1 PLPTPFPYTT
11 LFRSSEYAPKKY
23 KSLMVTVVYCGFTLG
38 AAGGGFLATHLIA
51 DYGWASILVVGGVV
65 PIGFAGLLL
74 LILPESAKFLAARQK
89 RHAEL
94 RNIINRM
101 SAGTVGEQTLLLS
114 SERHTNDC
122 GAIRQI
128 LSKAH

>member
-74 LILPESAKFLAARQK
+74 LILPESAKFLADRK
-89 RHAEL
+89 STRL
-94 RNIINRM
+94 N
-101 SAGTVGEQTLLLS
+101 S
-114 SERHTNDC
+114 SHV
-122 GAIRQI
+122 A
-128 LSKAH
+128 